1 MATSAQI
8 NAIVALYAGYFDRA
22 PDPAGLQFWI
32 DQIDAGRD
40 FATIAQDF
48 ANGPEAKALYPFL
61 TVPDVATASTFVT
74 AVYQNLFGRA
84 PDAEGL
90 AFWTKVIED
99 QTVPVGDMIQA
110 IINGA
115 VTDPDATVLAN
126 KAAAGLD
133 FATQAGDTLGFVYD
147 AAAAAAAKAVMDGI
161 TADPATVDAAKAAT
175 DVFLGGVENIGTTYQ
190 LTTGVDNVPGTTAND
205 IINGHVDTIANG
217 GTFNGVDNI
226 DGSIGVDTMNISVI
240 DDGAWPAAALV
251 KNVEILNVRNVD
263 ATPTSL
269 SLGGFTGLQQAW
281 SKGSTADTTFTSAS
295 TATTFGLVGTT
306 DLTVDFATTSGKTD
320 TANLALAGVGTSAA
334 ARSTVNVADGD
345 TVEAVTVAASGTNFV
360 SLEAGSAA
368 ATITVTGNGTNNIAV
383 TSAAPSLTLDA
394 STSTGANTLEF
405 GTVLSTT
412 DVIKGGTGAD
422 TLVANLTVPSLL
434 SPTITGVES
443 LSLDFDAA
451 ATLNLSKTTGA
462 TTATLA
468 GSSASQTITNA
479 GAELATVNITSQV
492 GTSNDLNLSYAT
504 GASADLTMN
513 IGGTADIQMDDFTL
527 TRVGS
532 LTFNAVGT
540 KNNTIDDVSVG
551 SLTALNVNAGTDGN
565 FNAGNLNVAGDI
577 GVMNVDV
584 AAGGDAD
591 FNTYASGGNVGD
603 VNVAVNGNGAV
614 SDVYVDS
621 DGSSNSRTFD
631 IGNMTLTVNGD
642 DTSGYLEGDASSG
655 SVGDVTATVTGSD
668 ASGVISAY
676 ASAGYDG
683 AENTLGGDIGNVLL
697 EATGTSS
704 YVSGYIEAS
713 GGNVG
718 TIDMNV
724 TGKDAEGSAY
734 IYTYGFSA
742 DASGAQG
749 DNGNIGNIAVNL
761 NGESASAY
769 VSAYASSGNIGDIT
783 IDAQGS
789 GAWAVVS
796 GGASDWGGSGVSA
809 GASGDVGNIT
819 ITVGDDAN
827 VSANIDSSGSVGNTV
842 VTGGD
847 NADMYVN
854 VSGYYGSVG
863 DMTVT
868 MGEDSYFSG
877 GIDTDDADVGS
888 ISITAGADA
897 YVSAYI
903 ESYSGSIG
911 TVDITVGAN
920 SDVYLSGSAG
930 SGGTTAGDLNIT
942 AEADTYVSA
951 YYDVSGNTGNFTITA
966 DDVDLGV
973 YATSGNVGSITITE
987 ASTAADDIV
996 MYVSAG
1002 SVVEVDTTGFNNGDA
1017 TIDLSGVTLGTT
1029 ISVGNGG
1036 SDIDGTAG
1044 ADNIFGG
1051 TGIDVIRGGAGVDVM
1066 QGNAGADV
1074 FDFTDV
1080 DAAAS
1085 VSVVTDIIMDFVSG
1099 TDKLEFDN
1107 ITGDYAEE
1115 LAATA
1120 TFVDLLAAA
1129 ETALDGTVDF
1139 YFGVFN
1145 GNGYLFADED
1155 GIDNSITTIIELTG
1169 VTDMADTDFV

>member
-126 KAAAGLD
+126 KVEAGLD
-133 FATQAGDTLGFVYD
+133 FATQAGDTPGFVYD

-240 DDGAWPAAALV
+240 DDGAWPAAAVV

-281 SKGSTADTTFTSAS
+281 SKGSTEDTTFTSAS

-334 ARSTVNVADGD
+334 ARSTVNVADGN

-422 TLVANLTVPSLL
+422 TLVANLTVPTLL
-434 SPTITGVES
+434 NPTITGVES

-492 GTSNDLNLSYAT
+492 GTINDLNLSYAT

-527 TRVGS
+527 TGVGS

-591 FNTYASGGNVGD
+591 FDTSASGGNIGD
-603 VNVAVNGNGAV
+603 VNVALNGNDAM
-614 SDVYVDS
+614 SYISVDS
-621 DGSSNSRTFD
+621 DGSSDSRGFD

-642 DTSGYLEGDASSG
+642 DASGYLEGDASSG
-655 SVGDVTATVTGSD
+655 SVGDVTATVTGND

-676 ASAGYDG
+676 VSAGDDG
-683 AENTLGGDIGNVLL
+683 DFNTLGGDIGNVLL
-697 EATGTSS
+697 EATGTAS

-713 GGNVG
+713 GGNIG

-724 TGKDAEGSAY
+724 TGTNAEGSAY

-749 DNGNIGNIAVNL
+749 DNGNIGNITVNL
-761 NGESASAY
+761 NGEGASAY
-769 VSAYASSGNIGDIT
+769 VAGYASSGNVGDIT

-789 GAWAVVS
+789 GAWAAVS
-796 GGASDWGGSGVSA
+796 AGASDWGGTGVSA

-911 TVDITVGAN
+911 TADITVGAD
-920 SDVYLSGSAG
+920 SDVYLYGSAG
-930 SGGTTAGDLNIT
+930 SGTTAGDVNIT
-942 AEADTYVSA
+942 GDAGTYVSA
-951 YYDVSGNTGNFTITA
+951 YYDVSGITGNFTITA
-966 DDVDLGV
+966 DDVDLDV
-973 YATSGNVGSITITE
+973 YAASGDIGSITITE
-987 ASTAADDIV
+987 ASTDAADID

-1017 TIDLSGVTLGTT
+1017 TIDLSGVILGTT

-1051 TGIDVIRGGAGVDVM
+1051 TGVDVIRGGAGVDVM

-1085 VSVVTDIIMDFVSG
+1085 GVVVTDIISDFVSG

-1115 LAATA
+1115 LTAAA
-1120 TFVDLLAAA
+1120 TFVDLLSAAD
-1129 ETALDGTVDF
+1129 TALDGTVDF

-1155 GIDNSITTIIELTG
+1155 GVDISTIIELTG
-1169 VTDMADTDFV
+1169 VTDMADTDLV